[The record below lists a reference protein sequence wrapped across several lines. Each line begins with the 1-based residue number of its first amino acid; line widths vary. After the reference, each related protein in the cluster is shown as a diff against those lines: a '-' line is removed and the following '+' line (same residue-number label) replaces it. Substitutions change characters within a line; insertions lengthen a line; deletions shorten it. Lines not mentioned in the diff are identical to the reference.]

1 VDETDTRTTRER
13 HSVPVVSTLARARA
27 LARALRRAVHFCWN
41 GGDDRYFQPATDAFN
56 RALRRY
62 IAQFE
67 AGRGS
72 LLAGHFSEHLLH
84 LSRQRLLRILHPF
97 VFDPFNLRYRDFLYA
112 RIAGALMESGRPVP
126 QLPATYKD
134 ADCFAEIVDRP
145 DACVVLS
152 LHTGF
157 PHTVR
162 LLSSSGRSAITSV
175 AGSPEWAEMLYRSN
189 DVPRF
194 EHVRLVRADRQTLV
208 NLISS
213 AENRHAICCHPDHIS
228 PETGTCDLI
237 SRAMF
242 EFAARRKL
250 QIYFLDYAVSRQG
263 KLEVFSERAER
274 SADVDDAI
282 RQFCAFCRCSS
293 GRTVRPIGKRR

>member
-1 VDETDTRTTRER
+1 VDETDTHASRDR
-13 HSVPVVSTLARARA
+13 HSVPATTTLARARA
-27 LARALRRAVHFCWN
+27 LARPLRRAVRFCWN
-41 GGDDRYFQPATDAFN
+41 GGDDKHSQPATDAF
-56 RALRRY
+56 RHALRRH
-62 IAQFE
+62 IAHFE
-67 AGRGS
+67 ASRGS
-72 LLAGHFSEHLLH
+72 LLTGDFSEHLTH
-84 LSRQRLLRILHPF
+84 LSRQGSLRIIHPF
-97 VFDPFNLRYRDFLYA
+97 VFDLFNLRYRDFLYA
-112 RIAGALMESGRPVP
+112 RVAEALVESGRPVP
-126 QLPATYKD
+126 QLPATQKD

-162 LLSSSGRSAITSV
+162 LLSSSGRSRITSV
-175 AGSPEWAEMLYRSN
+175 VGSTEWAEMLYRN
-189 DVPRF
+189 NHVPRF
-194 EHVRLVRADRQTLV
+194 QYVRLVRADRQTLV

-213 AENRHAICCHPDHIS
+213 AEGRHAICCHPDHIS
-228 PETGTCDLI
+228 PETGTCNLI